1 MGLGGMKSAW
11 QRQTK
16 DFGHT
21 KGDKY
26 TSLIFDNRGI
36 GESGKPLMR
45 YSTSSMAQDTIELLD
60 HLGWT
65 SQRSIH
71 VIGISMGGMIA
82 QELALRIP
90 DRIAS
95 LSLVSTAA
103 YLYNTVGF
111 FENLRNRVDLFIP
124 RALDV
129 QLANIKR
136 NLYSEK
142 WLAAPDESEYTIQPF
157 PTNGD
162 RFGAAELAKRS
173 DKEGFQ
179 RKGFMAQAIAAGW
192 HHKSAAQLKELSDK
206 VGRERIMIVHGSE
219 DRMISFPHA
228 KVLLEGLGGEE
239 GGVTAHLVEGQGHVV
254 PIEMRAE
261 FGAWV
266 EELVEK
272 AEGMDKGRRE

>member
-21 KGDKY
+21 KGDQY

-45 YSTSSMAQDTIELLD
+45 YSTSSMAQDTMEILD

-65 SQRSIH
+65 DQRSVH

-82 QELALRIP
+82 QELALRVP

-111 FENLRNRVDLFIP
+111 FENLRNRVNLFIP
-124 RALDV
+124 RALDI

-162 RFGAAELAKRS
+162 RFAAAEITKRS

-192 HHKSAAQLKELSDK
+192 HHKSAAQLKELGDK
-206 VGRERIMIVHGSE
+206 VGRERIMVVHGSE

-239 GGVTAHLVEGQGHVV
+239 GGVTTHLVEGQGHVV
-254 PIEMRAE
+254 PIEMRRE

-266 EELVEK
+266 EDLVGR
-272 AEGMDKGRRE
+272 AERLHAGEE

>member
-82 QELALRIP
+82 QEL
-90 DRIAS
+90 
-95 LSLVSTAA
+95 VSYTELGEKCIGLTLHRPCV
-103 YLYNTVGF
+103 YLIG
-111 FENLRNRVDLFIP
+111 
-124 RALDV
+124 
-129 QLANIKR
+129 
-136 NLYSEK
+136 
-142 WLAAPDESEYTIQPF
+142 
-157 PTNGD
+157 
-162 RFGAAELAKRS
+162 
-173 DKEGFQ
+173 
-179 RKGFMAQAIAAGW
+179 
-192 HHKSAAQLKELSDK
+192 
-206 VGRERIMIVHGSE
+206 
-219 DRMISFPHA
+219 
-228 KVLLEGLGGEE
+228 
-239 GGVTAHLVEGQGHVV
+239 
-254 PIEMRAE
+254 
-261 FGAWV
+261 
-266 EELVEK
+266 
-272 AEGMDKGRRE
+272 